1 MRLCHQKACPFVK
14 EIKGYQSMSIDALA
28 NEIKPRCGLCREARR
43 KAIKAFKANEKKLLK
58 SLKIGMKQANEG
70 KVVERDFS
78 EFAPKAK
85 VVKAKPYF
93 SIDQEVAHMRK
104 KGMAGSRDELRKR
117 VKANRARR

>member
-1 MRLCHQKACPFVK
+1 MKTCPHKVCYRAK
-14 EIKGYQSMSIDALA
+14 SVPGHEKMSVDALA
-28 NEIKPRCGLCREARR
+28 QKLTGVCTYSREARR
-43 KAIKAFKANEKKLLK
+43 KAIKAFRANEKKFLE
-58 SLKIGMKQANEG
+58 SLKIGMKQSNEG

-93 SIDQEVAHMRK
+93 SIDQEVAYMRK